1 MISTTCSLKGVNELQ
16 HQILSQLIIR
26 STLGI
31 TLAQPIRH
39 DARRS
44 DRTATLLQEYV
55 NNKQVIE
62 SNSETQKGKMNM
74 TFTF

>member
-16 HQILSQLIIR
+16 QQILSQLIIR

-39 DARRS
+39 DARWS